1 MRWTLFHSVRGSLS
15 SSSTPQTD
23 PHFLLPFRPVRCCL
37 CVCYALAVRCCLCI
51 GCALA
56 VRCCLR
62 KILSRVQNPFI
73 VDGVVR

>member
-23 PHFLLPFRPVRCCL
+23 PHFLLPFRPVRLL
-37 CVCYALAVRCCLCI
+37 CF
-51 GCALA
+51 GCALLS